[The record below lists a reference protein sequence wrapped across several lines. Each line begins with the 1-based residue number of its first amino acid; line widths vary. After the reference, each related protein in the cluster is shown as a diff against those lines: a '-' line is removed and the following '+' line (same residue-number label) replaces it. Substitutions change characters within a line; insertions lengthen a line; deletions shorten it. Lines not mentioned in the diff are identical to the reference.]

1 MVETKIQKGGIS
13 MNDLMIFNNPEFGE
27 IRTIEE
33 DGKVLF
39 KARNAARYLGHA
51 GSDIALPENGK
62 TVGRTRWT
70 QKDRLLI
77 HALLKA
83 DGLLPVHEIE
93 PKTEQT
99 KISSNIQ

>member
-1 MVETKIQKGGIS
+1 
-13 MNDLMIFNNPEFGE
+13 MNHQNQMFNHPRE
-27 IRTIEE
+27 ICTTQRE

-93 PKTEQT
+93 PRTEQT
-99 KISSNIQ
+99 KIPSNIQ

>member
-1 MVETKIQKGGIS
+1 
-13 MNDLMIFNNPEFGE
+13 MNHQNQMFNHPRE
-27 IRTIEE
+27 ICTTQRE

-70 QKDRLLI
+70 QK
-77 HALLKA
+77 A